1 MLRQDERSLDPA
13 LIIAT
18 RIHQAETVL
27 DPDGAY
33 DYLMGELVLR
43 GELPEHSYWVCIN
56 DRGELTLGPGERVA
70 RFQIFH
76 QYYELDKTHLI
87 GVDVE
92 EILVPG
98 IASDKGYQQVVD
110 ISGDLIYLTGLREV
124 TFNRILSVLR
134 NHYKH
139 AAYDF

>member
-1 MLRQDERSLDPA
+1 MLRQDNGQLDPA
-13 LIIAT
+13 LITAT
-18 RIHQAETVL
+18 RIYQAETVL
-27 DPDGAY
+27 DPDGVY
-33 DYLMGELVLR
+33 DYLMEELVLC

-56 DRGELTLGPGERVA
+56 DRGELTLGTGERVA

-76 QYYELDKTHLI
+76 RYYALDKTHLI

-110 ISGDLIYLTGLREV
+110 ISSDMIYLTGLRDV
-124 TFNRILSVLR
+124 TFSRIITILR
-134 NHYKH
+134 NTYNR
-139 AAYDF
+139 AGYDF